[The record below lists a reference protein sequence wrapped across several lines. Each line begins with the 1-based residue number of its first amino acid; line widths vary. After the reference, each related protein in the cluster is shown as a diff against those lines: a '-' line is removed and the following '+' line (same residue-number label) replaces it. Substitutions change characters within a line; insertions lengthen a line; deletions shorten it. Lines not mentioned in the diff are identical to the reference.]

1 MQLIDYILIAV
12 LILVIGSV
20 LYYIRKQKKKGAV
33 CIGCP
38 HAKKCG
44 GSCEKKQE
52 SSKYKE

>member
-38 HAKKCG
+38 HAGDCQTKGKCT
-44 GSCEKKQE
+44 SKQGE
-52 SSKYKE
+52 S